1 MQYQKELEYEF
12 KHLAPYHH
20 RYKVWDDFITCFAIS
35 LNNSV
40 APDTYLEEKYLTI
53 INQYERDD
61 RFKFAKLA
69 GLLVMAFEES
79 GYCDLLGELYM
90 KMEISSKNLGQ
101 FFTPYS
107 VSKVC
112 ALLSMDKKK
121 IERQRYITV
130 HEPASGSGGM
140 VVALADAMHSEGYN
154 PQQQLLAHCVD
165 VDQTAAMMC
174 YVQLTLFGIPA
185 RVTIGN
191 TLTMQFSRTM
201 ATPMYHLGGWAL
213 KEVIGQERPESE
225 TTRIV
230 KEAKEIIKHCSD
242 AKTETSRSEIL
253 SFLAQHSHHQRLSII
268 KGISRVVINDET
280 YDLLS
285 A

>member
-1 MQYQKELEYEF
+1 MKADS
-12 KHLAPYHH
+12 K
-20 RYKVWDDFITCFAIS
+20 
-35 LNNSV
+35 
-40 APDTYLEEKYLTI
+40 TI
-53 INQYERDD
+53 E
-61 RFKFAKLA
+61 
-69 GLLVMAFEES
+69 G
-79 GYCDLLGELYM
+79 G
-90 KMEISSKNLGQ
+90 

-112 ALLSMDKKK
+112 ALLSMDKER

-130 HEPASGSGGM
+130 HEPACGSGGM

-174 YVQLTLFGIPA
+174 YIQLSLFGIPA

-201 ATPMYHLGGWAL
+201 VTPMYHLDGWAL
-213 KEVIGQERPESE
+213 KEMIGQETAEPK
-225 TTRIV
+225 TNQVV
-230 KEAKEIIKHCSD
+230 KQAKEIIKHCSD
-242 AKTETSRSEIL
+242 LETEALRSEIL
-253 SFLAQHSHHQRLSII
+253 CLLARGVSHQKLTII
-268 KGISRVVINDET
+268 DNISRVVINDEI